1 MEAIRLFKLLNRDQ
15 RNTFVAC
22 FLGWAL
28 DALDFFLVTFVL
40 VPIGHDFGRSI
51 PKVAFAITLT
61 LMMRPVG
68 ALIFGWLGDK
78 FGRRI
83 PLMAD
88 IIFYSVMELL
98 TAFAPNFTVFL
109 ILRALFGIGMGGE
122 WGLGAS
128 LAMESLPT
136 QARGLFSGILQQGYA
151 VGYLLAAL
159 VYWIVFPHFGWRGLF
174 IAGAVPAFLVIYI
187 RARVPESPVWQRQ
200 RAQQKP
206 RVKMSIFIR
215 QHGALFIYAA
225 LLMTAFNYMSHGTQD
240 LYPTYLE
247 KQRGFGVSAKSMIS
261 IVYATGAICGGAV
274 MGFLSQ
280 QWGRRRVII
289 ISAAFGMLLIPLW
302 IFAPSTAL
310 LIMGGFLIQFMVQG
324 AWGVVPVHLNE
335 LSPPEFRGTF
345 PGLAYQL
352 GNFAAAYAAQQQAW
366 LAEHFRSA
374 NGEPNYALT
383 MAVVEAVVFLVIIFL
398 AAIGREERLACMTP
412 IISQPRRLPP
422 QKNFNRVSATK
433 ARGPDLR
440 LAVARLPFSKCD
452 KRRRR
457 NAVRRLLPR
466 SGRPALRDSQSLAL
480 RRPRI
485 DCSENHT
492 RPAPP
497 DISPAARR
505 ESWLCELRG
514 WPNEEW
520 SSALIGSDAPG
531 RMNSRNDNTFRNR
544 ECRAAVNR

>member
-1 MEAIRLFKLLNRDQ
+1 MAALRLFKTLNRDQ
-15 RNTFVAC
+15 RNTFIAC

-40 VPIGHDFGRSI
+40 APIGQEFGRTI
-51 PKVAFAITLT
+51 PKVTFAITLT

-68 ALIFGWLGDK
+68 AFLFGWLGDK

-136 QARGLFSGILQQGYA
+136 QSRGLFSGILQQGYA

-174 IAGAVPAFLVIYI
+174 IAGALPAFLVIYI
-187 RARVPESPVWQRQ
+187 RARVPESPVWQRERSQ
-200 RAQQKP
+200 NQSRL
-206 RVKMSIFIR
+206 KMSILFK
-215 QHGALFIYAA
+215 QHARLFIYAA

-240 LYPTYLE
+240 LYATYLQ
-247 KQRGFGVSAKSMIS
+247 KQRGFNSDQTSQIAI
-261 IVYATGAICGGAV
+261 IYAFGMICGGSV
-274 MGFLSQ
+274 VGHLSQ

-289 ISAAFGMLLIPLW
+289 LAAICGMLLIPLW
-302 IFAPSTAL
+302 IFAPTTAL
-310 LIMGGFLIQFMVQG
+310 LLVGGFSIQFMVQG

-335 LSPPEFRGTF
+335 LSPPQFRGTF

-366 LAEHFRSA
+366 LAEQFRSA
-374 NGEPNYALT
+374 NGESNYALT
-383 MAVVEAVVFLVIIFL
+383 MAIVSAVVFVVIIFL
-398 AAIGREERLACMTP
+398 AAIGREECG
-412 IISQPRRLPP
+412 
-422 QKNFNRVSATK
+422 KEF
-433 ARGPDLR
+433 
-440 LAVARLPFSKCD
+440 
-452 KRRRR
+452 
-457 NAVRRLLPR
+457 
-466 SGRPALRDSQSLAL
+466 
-480 RRPRI
+480 
-485 DCSENHT
+485 
-492 RPAPP
+492 
-497 DISPAARR
+497 
-505 ESWLCELRG
+505 
-514 WPNEEW
+514 
-520 SSALIGSDAPG
+520 
-531 RMNSRNDNTFRNR
+531 
-544 ECRAAVNR
+544 

>member
-1 MEAIRLFKLLNRDQ
+1 MNSLRIYQAVFDWIAGLEAVRLFKSLNSQQ

-40 VPIGHDFGRSI
+40 VPISHDFGHTI
-51 PKVAFAITLT
+51 PQVAFAITVT
-61 LMMRPVG
+61 LMMRPLG
-68 ALIFGWLGDK
+68 AFIFGLLGDK
-78 FGRRI
+78 FGRRV
-83 PLMAD
+83 PLMID

-98 TAFAPNFTVFL
+98 TAFAPNFTIFL
-109 ILRALFGIGMGGE
+109 LLRALFGIGMGGE

-151 VGYLLAAL
+151 FGYLLAAL
-159 VYWIVFPHFGWRGLF
+159 VYWIVFPMFGWRGLF
-174 IAGAVPAFLVIYI
+174 IAGALPAFPVIHI
-187 RARVPESPVWQRQ
+187 RARVPESAVWQRA
-200 RAQQKP
+200 RAQQRP
-206 RVKMSIFIR
+206 RPKMSIFVR

-247 KQRGFGVSAKSMIS
+247 KQRGCGVNAKSMIS

-335 LSPPEFRGTF
+335 LSPAEFRGTC
-345 PGLAYQL
+345 PGLAYHS
-352 GNFAAAYAAQQQAW
+352 GNFAAAYAAQQRDR
-366 LAEHFRSA
+366 LAELFRLP

-383 MAVVEAVVFLVIIFL
+383 MALVEAVVFLVIIFL
-398 AAIGREERLACMTP
+398 AAIGREERG
-412 IISQPRRLPP
+412 
-422 QKNFNRVSATK
+422 KEF
-433 ARGPDLR
+433 
-440 LAVARLPFSKCD
+440 
-452 KRRRR
+452 
-457 NAVRRLLPR
+457 
-466 SGRPALRDSQSLAL
+466 
-480 RRPRI
+480 
-485 DCSENHT
+485 
-492 RPAPP
+492 
-497 DISPAARR
+497 
-505 ESWLCELRG
+505 
-514 WPNEEW
+514 
-520 SSALIGSDAPG
+520 
-531 RMNSRNDNTFRNR
+531 
-544 ECRAAVNR
+544 

>member
-1 MEAIRLFKLLNRDQ
+1 VAAIRLFKILNRDQ

-40 VPIGHDFGRSI
+40 APIGHDFDQTI

-68 ALIFGWLGDK
+68 AFIFGWLGDRY
-78 FGRRI
+78 GRRI

-136 QARGLFSGILQQGYA
+136 EARGLFSGILQQGYA

-187 RARVPESPVWQRQ
+187 RARVPESPVWMRDGL
-200 RAQQKP
+200 RAKS
-206 RVKMSIFIR
+206 RLKMSILFR
-215 QHGALFIYAA
+215 DHAALFIYAA

-240 LYPTYLE
+240 LYATYLQ
-247 KQRGFGVSAKSMIS
+247 KQRGFNSDQTSQIA
-261 IVYATGAICGGAV
+261 IVYAFGMICGGTIV
-274 MGFLSQ
+274 GHLSQ
-280 QWGRRRVII
+280 KWGRRRVIVL
-289 ISAAFGMLLIPLW
+289 SAVCGMLLIPLW

-310 LIMGGFLIQFMVQG
+310 LVAGGFLIQFMVQG

-335 LSPPEFRGTF
+335 LSPPDFRGTF

-366 LAEHFRSA
+366 LAERFRMA

-383 MAVVEAVVFLVIIFL
+383 MALVEAIVFIAIIFL
-398 AAIGREERLACMTP
+398 ALVGREELG
-412 IISQPRRLPP
+412 
-422 QKNFNRVSATK
+422 KEF
-433 ARGPDLR
+433 
-440 LAVARLPFSKCD
+440 
-452 KRRRR
+452 
-457 NAVRRLLPR
+457 
-466 SGRPALRDSQSLAL
+466 
-480 RRPRI
+480 
-485 DCSENHT
+485 
-492 RPAPP
+492 
-497 DISPAARR
+497 
-505 ESWLCELRG
+505 
-514 WPNEEW
+514 
-520 SSALIGSDAPG
+520 
-531 RMNSRNDNTFRNR
+531 
-544 ECRAAVNR
+544 

>member
-1 MEAIRLFKLLNRDQ
+1 MEALRLFKILNREQ
-15 RNTFVAC
+15 RNTFIAC

-40 VPIGHDFGRSI
+40 APIGHDFGQTI

-61 LMMRPVG
+61 LMMRPIG

-88 IIFYSVMELL
+88 IIFYSVMELA

-109 ILRALFGIGMGGE
+109 ILRALFGVGMGGE

-136 QARGLFSGILQQGYA
+136 HARGLFSGILQQGYA

-174 IAGAVPAFLVIYI
+174 VAGALPAFLVIYI
-187 RARVPESPVWQRQ
+187 RAHVPESPVWQRE
-200 RAQQKP
+200 RARTAPKL
-206 RVKMSIFIR
+206 RMSILIK

-240 LYPTYLE
+240 LYATYLQ
-247 KQRGFGVSAKSMIS
+247 KQRGFNSDQTSQIAI
-261 IVYATGAICGGAV
+261 IYAFGMICGGTFI
-274 MGFLSQ
+274 GHLSQ
-280 QWGRRRVII
+280 TWGRRRVII
-289 ISAAFGMLLIPLW
+289 SAAICGMLLIPLW

-310 LIMGGFLIQFMVQG
+310 LIIGGFLIQFMVQG

-335 LSPPEFRGTF
+335 LSPSQFRGTF

-366 LAEHFRSA
+366 LAEHFRLET
-374 NGEPNYALT
+374 GEPNYALT
-383 MAVVEAVVFLVIIFL
+383 MALVEAIVFVAIIFL
-398 AAIGREERLACMTP
+398 AAIGPE
-412 IISQPRRLPP
+412 
-422 QKNFNRVSATK
+422 K
-433 ARGPDLR
+433 RGKE
-440 LAVARLPFSKCD
+440 F
-452 KRRRR
+452 
-457 NAVRRLLPR
+457 
-466 SGRPALRDSQSLAL
+466 
-480 RRPRI
+480 
-485 DCSENHT
+485 
-492 RPAPP
+492 
-497 DISPAARR
+497 
-505 ESWLCELRG
+505 
-514 WPNEEW
+514 
-520 SSALIGSDAPG
+520 
-531 RMNSRNDNTFRNR
+531 
-544 ECRAAVNR
+544 

>member
-1 MEAIRLFKLLNRDQ
+1 MEALRLFKILNRDQ

-40 VPIGHDFGRSI
+40 VPIGHDFGQSI

-68 ALIFGWLGDK
+68 AFIFGLLGDK

-83 PLMAD
+83 PLMGD

-136 QARGLFSGILQQGYA
+136 QTRGLFSGILQQGYA
-151 VGYLLAAL
+151 AGYLLAAL

-174 IAGAVPAFLVIYI
+174 IAGALPAFLVIYI
-187 RARVPESPVWQRQ
+187 RARVPESPVWQRD
-200 RAQQKP
+200 RARSERP
-206 RVKMSIFIR
+206 RLKMSIFVR
-215 QHGALFIYAA
+215 QHGALFVYAA

-289 ISAAFGMLLIPLW
+289 LSAICGMLLIPLW

-335 LSPPEFRGTF
+335 LSPPQFRGTF

-383 MAVVEAVVFLVIIFL
+383 MALVEAVVFLVIIFL
-398 AAIGREERLACMTP
+398 AAIGREERG
-412 IISQPRRLPP
+412 
-422 QKNFNRVSATK
+422 KEF
-433 ARGPDLR
+433 
-440 LAVARLPFSKCD
+440 
-452 KRRRR
+452 
-457 NAVRRLLPR
+457 
-466 SGRPALRDSQSLAL
+466 
-480 RRPRI
+480 
-485 DCSENHT
+485 
-492 RPAPP
+492 
-497 DISPAARR
+497 
-505 ESWLCELRG
+505 
-514 WPNEEW
+514 
-520 SSALIGSDAPG
+520 
-531 RMNSRNDNTFRNR
+531 
-544 ECRAAVNR
+544 